1 MEYCCLFTAITAE
14 HEGFKVTLIEDA
26 TGSVNTAETYEM
38 PGLGIQDF
46 VGSILNWSNCIEVL
60 YVDEYKEMYRI

>member
-1 MEYCCLFTAITAE
+1 M
-14 HEGFKVTLIEDA
+14 IEEA

-38 PGLGIQDF
+38 PGLEIQDF